1 MPKGV
6 NNEGMK
12 PRRAAALALVGCYLL
27 IPSVGKTQ
35 EIAQSESQ
43 SEAAQEMQDAEAVRQ
58 RHLPDLMKIPH
69 VVGMGIGL
77 SGLEIAFDLEVDQEA
92 NVPQVERLAPPKI
105 EGYDVEVVEAPR
117 GVGY

>member
-1 MPKGV
+1 
-6 NNEGMK
+6 
-12 PRRAAALALVGCYLL
+12 
-27 IPSVGKTQ
+27 
-35 EIAQSESQ
+35 
-43 SEAAQEMQDAEAVRQ
+43 
-58 RHLPDLMKIPH
+58 
-69 VVGMGIGL
+69 MGIGL